1 MKTGPRLGVLG
12 GTFDPI
18 HLGHLDAAEAARAAL
33 SLDGVMLLPSHD
45 PPHKAADPRAS
56 GFHRFAMVCLAVAD
70 RPGYVASDLELT
82 RPGPTYTVDTLRA
95 LHAQGWRP
103 SQLFFV
109 IGADA
114 FADIATWR
122 EFPAVMD
129 RAHFVVIGRPGATLE
144 GALARAPQLRPR
156 VRDPRG
162 PGADAPGTGVF
173 LVEARTSDVSS
184 TLIRARLAGGQSIA
198 DLVPPAVAHHIVTH
212 HLYGAEDNLHGQ
224 DQR

>member
-1 MKTGPRLGVLG
+1 
-12 GTFDPI
+12 
-18 HLGHLDAAEAARAAL
+18 
-33 SLDGVMLLPSHD
+33 
-45 PPHKAADPRAS
+45 
-56 GFHRFAMVCLAVAD
+56 MVCLAVAD

-129 RAHFVVIGRPGATLE
+129 RAHFVVIGRPGATL
-144 GALARAPQLRPR
+144 ALARAPQLRPR